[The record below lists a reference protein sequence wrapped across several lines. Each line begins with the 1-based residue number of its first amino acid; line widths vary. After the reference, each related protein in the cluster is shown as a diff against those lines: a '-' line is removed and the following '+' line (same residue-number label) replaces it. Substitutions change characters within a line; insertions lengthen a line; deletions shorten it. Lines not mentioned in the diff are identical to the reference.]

1 MAHSSCTHS
10 DPHPRV
16 WKYLFQMD
24 LLVQHGHP
32 QPEGCQGLQ
41 LLGAGVEKQL
51 GAPHWVCAS
60 STGQGG
66 PGGALRPQP
75 LRLFHHRCK
84 DRGHHPGLFF
94 LGSR

>member
-1 MAHSSCTHS
+1 MAHGSCTHS
-10 DPHPRV
+10 DPRPRV

-51 GAPHWVCAS
+51 GAPH
-60 STGQGG
+60 
-66 PGGALRPQP
+66 
-75 LRLFHHRCK
+75 
-84 DRGHHPGLFF
+84 
-94 LGSR
+94 